1 MTLSLPTEKIQK
13 LRSDLEFFKNKYR
26 ATKRQIQ
33 KLWLFGSCRKGNIW
47 WSNFLLENNRVTQG
61 IAGKKCKN
69 CSFK

>member
-33 KLWLFGSCRKGNIW
+33 KLCGCLAHAAKVIYGGQTFS
-47 WSNFLLENNRVTQG
+47 
-61 IAGKKCKN
+61 
-69 CSFK
+69 